1 MSAELVKFDKIK
13 YEHLKNKTSHF
24 LTTNDLMD
32 VRARLKTQTLS
43 TVSALNTSFSKWE
56 RCFLTANDLNAPT
69 MEDITKDPTAF
80 DMYSR
85 IRVGEKLLS
94 MWGISFTSA

>member
-1 MSAELVKFDKIK
+1 MPAQLVKFDKIK
-13 YEHLKNKTSHF
+13 YYLKNKTSHF
-24 LTTNDLMD
+24 LTTNDMMG

-43 TVSALNTSFSKWE
+43 TVSALNTSFSIWE
-56 RCFLTANDLNAPT
+56 RHFVTANNLNAPT
-69 MEDITKDPTAF
+69 MEDITKAPTAF

-94 MWGISFTSA
+94 MWGILFTSA